1 MLEYKEKKKPGAQKA
16 ESGGGVL
23 GERAASPSPPAKGAG
38 GALKAPPVGSGQ
50 SPGKFEIW
58 CNLRRQNSLQKCLNA

>member
-23 GERAASPSPPAKGAG
+23 GERAASPSPPAG
-38 GALKAPPVGSGQ
+38 GWGSAES
-50 SPGKFEIW
+50 SPSGVRAEPRKI
-58 CNLRRQNSLQKCLNA
+58 